1 MITAIIISGDSS
13 STEHINALLSSF
25 ESSVNIIALAADIKS
40 GIKEIN
46 DQSPDLVIL
55 DTYLKD
61 GSGFELLK
69 HFQNPDFRIIFISEY
84 AEYAIKAF
92 DYNCVGYVLKPINDQ
107 KFAASLSKAINQ
119 IRLEEKLQMKQLA
132 TDLEDLSKTEKL
144 ILRTN
149 EEIHTV
155 DFHDIIR
162 VEAGGNYAE
171 FFISDGR
178 KVLVSKPMKEYEER
192 LLDNSFFRI
201 HKSHMV
207 NIKRLKYFDKADGGY
222 LVMSDNSKVPV
233 ASRKRDAVIELLES
247 FG

>member
-1 MITAIIISGDSS
+1 LITAIVISGDKLSVNQ
-13 STEHINALLSSF
+13 IIDLLKSF
-25 ESSVNIIALAADIKS
+25 DTSINIIASAEDIKT
-40 GIKEIN
+40 GIREIN
-46 DQSPDLVIL
+46 NQTPDIVIL
-55 DTYLKD
+55 DTFLKD

-92 DYNCVGYVLKPINDQ
+92 DYNAIGYVVKPVNDQ
-107 KFAASLSKAINQ
+107 KFISSVSKAVHLIS
-119 IRLEEKLQMKQLA
+119 LEEKMQLNHLEA
-132 TDLEDLSKTEKL
+132 DLENISRTEKL

-178 KVLVSKPMKEYEER
+178 KVMVSKPMKEYEER
-192 LLDNSFFRI
+192 LLGNGFFRI

-207 NIKRLKYFDKADGGY
+207 NIKMLKYFDKADGGY